1 MPHKKF
7 LSKLLIIAVVLFGV
21 IFFNNRVLG
30 NFIQNV
36 FYKISAKPG
45 QFLTSKLQIFARYS
59 AGFLNTKS
67 IIANN
72 AKLKNENEALLGQM
86 AELETLQRENQF
98 LRGQLGVAKNLNLK
112 ILLARI
118 FNIQKSAQS
127 STILI
132 NKGKADG
139 VKKSMAVITSGNILV
154 GIVDQVFDTTSRIL
168 IIDDPRAKINGRIQ
182 GSNTLVSTSGGLGG
196 NLVLDLITNQED
208 VKEGDIIVTNGLDGL
223 PQSLPMAKVT
233 KVEITG
239 GSLFKKV
246 QAKAIFDS
254 ALGSDLFVILN
265 E

>member
-1 MPHKKF
+1 MPHKKIF
-7 LSKLLIIAVVLFGV
+7 SRVLIIAVVLLVV
-21 IFFNNRVLG
+21 IFFNNRFLG

-45 QFLTSKLQIFARYS
+45 QFLTSKLQIFSRYS
-59 AGFLNTKS
+59 AGFLKTKS
-67 IIANN
+67 VIADN
-72 AKLKNENEALLGQM
+72 ARLKGENEALLSQL
-86 AELETLQRENQF
+86 AELENLQRENQF
-98 LRGQLGVAKNLNLK
+98 LRGELGVAKSLNSKL
-112 ILLARI
+112 LLARI

-132 NKGKADG
+132 NKGKSDG

-154 GIVDQVFDTTSRIL
+154 GIVDQVFDTTSLIL
-168 IIDDPRAKINGRIQ
+168 TVDDPRAKINGRIQ

-196 NLVLDLITNQED
+196 NLVLNLITNQED
-208 VKEGDIIVTNGLDGL
+208 VKEGDTIVTNGLDGL
-223 PQSLPMAKVT
+223 PQSLPIAKVT
-233 KVEITG
+233 KVEVTG

-246 QAKAIFDS
+246 EAKAIFDP